1 MYNPSIAGLKIR
13 YTDPI
18 ELTRGN
24 SFLDELSFEYIGKE
38 YFVSFELFI
47 EKFREDKEWTNI
59 LHLTTGENGNAMG
72 SRIPLVGVHKDHN
85 LHVTSSISGKWNSGG
100 NLYMLVPDKWI
111 KVEISQFLNLTDQK
125 VQI

>member
-72 SRIPLVGVHKDHN
+72 SRIPLVGVAKDHN
-85 LHVTSSISGKWNSGG
+85 LHVTSAISGNANEGG
-100 NLYMLVPDKWI
+100 NFYMLVPDKWI